1 MKLKSLRAAL
11 APLTKF
17 GQDEISF
24 RLDSSSEDS
33 VQVYLRPLVPR
44 EEIECQKRAR
54 DILIQ
59 AREEEGEKDEVSRA
73 AAVQYFDMFRIQ
85 VISYALVQVGDQN
98 FRGEKIIETEETL
111 SNGTPIKIP
120 LNKALQDLISA
131 DWSRSMISICWTK
144 YGELMTQIA
153 QKAEKVVEQTLTD
166 MDAEIL
172 RLSERLTKLKG
183 ERENRAKGDPS
194 ITMDQI
200 KSLTNLGNA
209 LESDLDDT
217 LRQAQLQRELQ
228 EQIRKEDKRL
238 EEESPLTPEE
248 EPEEE
253 EPEQEEV
260 PPPPRRPVTPP
271 FVPPPTTK
279 IASPPPQRK
288 REPEPEFVSSFEDP
302 DSSEALLQQERES
315 MRILEAQRKAKEARS
330 QDMGRDL
337 SRAEP
342 IGQVLSN
349 SGKMVDAYRLPSETL
364 SSRGGNQAPQ
374 KKDPPKG
381 NQNPNFIPAK
391 KS

>member
-24 RLDSSSEDS
+24 RLDSSEEES

-59 AREEEGEKDEVSRA
+59 AREEEGEKEEVSRA
-73 AAVQYFDMFRIQ
+73 AAVQYFDMFRIE

-98 FRGEKIIETEETL
+98 FRGEKLIETEETL
-111 SNGTPIKIP
+111 PNGTPIKIP
-120 LNKALQDLISA
+120 LNKALRDLISE

-172 RLSERLTKLKG
+172 RLSERITKLKG
-183 ERENRAKGDPS
+183 EREDRAKGDPS

-209 LESDLDDT
+209 LESELDET
-217 LRQAQLQRELQ
+217 LRQAQLQREFQ
-228 EQIRKEDKRL
+228 EQIRKEDQRL
-238 EEESPLTPEE
+238 EEENPFTPEE
-248 EPEEE
+248 EPQEE
-253 EPEQEEV
+253 EPEQEEEA
-260 PPPPRRPVTPP
+260 PPPPPARRPVTPP
-271 FVPPPTTK
+271 VVPPPTTK
-279 IASPPPQRK
+279 ITPQRK

-302 DSSEALLQQERES
+302 DSPEALLQQEVES

-330 QDMGRDL
+330 QDLGRDL

-342 IGQVLSN
+342 IGQVPSN
-349 SGKMVDAYRLPSETL
+349 SGKMIDAYRLPSETI
-364 SSRGGNQAPQ
+364 SSRGGNQTPA

-381 NQNPNFIPAK
+381 NQNPNFVPAK

>member
-24 RLDSSSEDS
+24 RLDSSEEDS

-73 AAVQYFDMFRIQ
+73 AAVQYFDMFRIE

-98 FRGEKIIETEETL
+98 FRGEKLIETEETL
-111 SNGTPIKIP
+111 SNGTPIKVP
-120 LNKALQDLISA
+120 LNKALRDLISE
-131 DWSRSMISICWTK
+131 DWSRSMITICWTK

-172 RLSERLTKLKG
+172 RLSERLTKLKS
-183 ERENRAKGDPS
+183 EREERAKGDPS

-209 LESDLDDT
+209 LESELDDT
-217 LRQAQLQRELQ
+217 LRQAQLEREYREKLND
-228 EQIRKEDKRL
+228 EDESL
-238 EEESPLTPEE
+238 EEESSLTPEE

-253 EPEQEEV
+253 I
-260 PPPPRRPVTPP
+260 PPPPARRPVTPP

-279 IASPPPQRK
+279 VSPPPQK
-288 REPEPEFVSSFEDP
+288 AREPEPAFVSSFEDP
-302 DSSEALLQQERES
+302 DSPEALLQQEMES

-330 QDMGRDL
+330 SDIGRDL
-337 SRAEP
+337 ARAEP
-342 IGQVLSN
+342 IGQVPSS
-349 SGKMVDAYRLPSETL
+349 SGKMIDAYRLPSETI
-364 SSRGGNQAPQ
+364 SSRGGNQTQP

-381 NQNPNFIPAK
+381 NQNPNFVPAK